1 MNSGDS
7 VIQSVSQLLNL
18 EFNAA
23 TSRQHKKSISL
34 FSSTH
39 VWHLHQSRIPTLLIK
54 VSTELVELFDEVDSS
69 DELVLE
75 ISFSGFKHIRIKTL

>member
-7 VIQSVSQLLNL
+7 VIQSLSQLLNL

-23 TSRQHKKSISL
+23 TSWQHKQSISL
-34 FSSTH
+34 FFSTYF
-39 VWHLHQSRIPTLLIK
+39 WHLHQSRIPTLLIK
-54 VSTELVELFDEVDSS
+54 VPTELVELFDEVDSS

-75 ISFSGFKHIRIKTL
+75 TSFQAQTYTD